1 MLSYPLPE
9 SDSGSTKMNVKILKD
24 DETRNQVSLRYAK
37 IASQGGSCC
46 SGASSSCCNDPLGNP
61 EASTKLG
68 YSPEELV
75 AAPEGANMGLG
86 CGNPQLIASL
96 KPGETVLD
104 LGSGGGFDCFLA
116 AKAVGEAGRA
126 IGVDMTPEMV
136 RKARKNAVNSGFT
149 NVDFRLGEIE
159 HLPVADNSVDVIMS
173 NCVINLS
180 PDKKAVFSEAKRVLR
195 SGGRLA
201 VSDIVALKPM
211 SEEILGNVDAYC
223 GCISGA
229 ISVEELRRIMQEAGL
244 VDIGIELKPESRQ
257 FIKDWFK
264 NAEEYVCSA
273 SITARKL

>member
-1 MLSYPLPE
+1 
-9 SDSGSTKMNVKILKD
+9 MNVKILKD

-273 SITARKL
+273 SIQARKP